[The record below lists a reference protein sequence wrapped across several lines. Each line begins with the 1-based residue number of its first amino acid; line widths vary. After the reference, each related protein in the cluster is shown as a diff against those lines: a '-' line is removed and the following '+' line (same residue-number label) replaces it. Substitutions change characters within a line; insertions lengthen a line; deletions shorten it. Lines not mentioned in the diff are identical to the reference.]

1 MASNCS
7 YLLFSMTAHGNDRED
22 YSGFRVIHQPAGAGD
37 IFHVS
42 FYGVTCDVV
51 MQSHTIDLQV
61 CF

>member
-51 MQSHTIDLQV
+51 MQSHTE
-61 CF
+61 

>member
-1 MASNCS
+1 MASKR
-7 YLLFSMTAHGNDRED
+7 LFVPHVSLTVNGNDRED

-51 MQSHTIDLQV
+51 MQSHTE
-61 CF
+61 